1 MESDIANVPY
11 TYYKE
16 NGPDKEPS
24 TSTIDH
30 FIITPNLKSSVVK
43 YETLPLHSNFSDH
56 IPLLLTLSID
66 IEYHKTYEREFNPSV
81 AWYKCTDENIL
92 QYQKELDLLL
102 LEINP
107 THEAWKC
114 KDYNCTNH
122 TEYIK
127 SIYSKIV
134 KICKEASGKTLPH
147 TSINKDIKI
156 IPGWNEYVKE
166 HADRANMWHNIW
178 VNSGRPSH
186 GYLANIRRKT
196 RLKYHYALRRVV
208 KDNIIIRNE
217 KMGEAISENND
228 RILWDEVRKMTKT
241 NNKLPKRMDGA
252 TEPSDITNIFNNK
265 YESLYNAVGYS
276 INDLSRLSAE
286 INTRIENGCK
296 DNLNI
301 NNHKP
306 KINMKDVENA
316 LDSLKQDKKEENGLN
331 SNHFRHGTKRL
342 NIILALFFN
351 SLLVHGIAPDEL
363 LLGTMIPLIKDT
375 RGKKQCSD
383 NYRALT
389 IGTSMAKILDII
401 ILNQQIHKLKTSNLQ
416 FGFKKKS
423 STTMCTFMALETIE
437 RYISKGSEVHVLLLD
452 ASKAFDRVDY
462 IKLFDKLLDRGMC
475 PLTLRL
481 LMNMYTEQKL
491 QVKWDN
497 HISQKF
503 NVTNGV
509 RQGGILSPLLFSVF
523 VDELL
528 EKLKEKGIGCYID
541 HLFSGALSYADD
553 IILLCPSVSAMNEMI
568 KLCEEYAEDHKII
581 FNGKKSKYL
590 VFGNYEYRPTIKVNN
605 EIVPRCDSAIH
616 LGHVLDTKNT
626 KGTLI
631 EESVKSFHKSFY
643 GFMSKFAG
651 CNVMVKNKLFH
662 QYCSSMY
669 GSQLWDLT
677 DKALERVYV
686 QWRIK
691 HRQVLSVPGRTH
703 CELLPLIVDSTPLEV
718 QLDCKYISF
727 FKSVSTSDN
736 ELVKYTSKCKLY
748 DHSSTLGR
756 NMTHL
761 THKYNLQIEDLHS
774 LSKNKTKE
782 WFYNSWF
789 SEINQE
795 YYTYAQVIK
804 EMIMMKENRCIR
816 SFSNTECNFIIDFLC
831 VI

>member
-1 MESDIANVPY
+1 
-11 TYYKE
+11 
-16 NGPDKEPS
+16 
-24 TSTIDH
+24 
-30 FIITPNLKSSVVK
+30 
-43 YETLPLHSNFSDH
+43 
-56 IPLLLTLSID
+56 
-66 IEYHKTYEREFNPSV
+66 
-81 AWYKCTDENIL
+81 
-92 QYQKELDLLL
+92 
-102 LEINP
+102 
-107 THEAWKC
+107 
-114 KDYNCTNH
+114 
-122 TEYIK
+122 
-127 SIYSKIV
+127 
-134 KICKEASGKTLPH
+134 
-147 TSINKDIKI
+147 
-156 IPGWNEYVKE
+156 
-166 HADRANMWHNIW
+166 
-178 VNSGRPSH
+178 
-186 GYLANIRRKT
+186 
-196 RLKYHYALRRVV
+196 
-208 KDNIIIRNE
+208 
-217 KMGEAISENND
+217 
-228 RILWDEVRKMTKT
+228 
-241 NNKLPKRMDGA
+241 
-252 TEPSDITNIFNNK
+252 
-265 YESLYNAVGYS
+265 
-276 INDLSRLSAE
+276 
-286 INTRIENGCK
+286 
-296 DNLNI
+296 
-301 NNHKP
+301 
-306 KINMKDVENA
+306 
-316 LDSLKQDKKEENGLN
+316 
-331 SNHFRHGTKRL
+331 
-342 NIILALFFN
+342 
-351 SLLVHGIAPDEL
+351 
-363 LLGTMIPLIKDT
+363 MIPLIKDT

-761 THKYNLQIEDLHS
+761 THKYNLQIEDLQS